1 MLIEIVTGPGIRAIL
16 RKVLFGMTS
25 LLLAGLILLVPD
37 SAAQEISS
45 FESEIPFGFRMSFFK
60 GRADSTRCLITI
72 SVDNRNLLFYRG
84 SNYYEAHYEVFLS
97 MREAKTRSLL
107 KGDWENKVRVP
118 TYDETSLTAHF
129 DPLRRGVSAVPG
141 KYEGF
146 VEIKDVQAKT
156 YGNGRVSVH
165 VPDFSTNLPKLS
177 TPLFYDPGELLENEV
192 PKIPAVDEPLHEAS
206 LKYPA
211 GKSIFLLLEVYSDST
226 VPPDGWKVTAEVVKA
241 LMLFP
246 RVEQALEDGVFYQR
260 KMLEIPTK
268 TMGLGTY
275 EIEVSLRDKRN
286 AILARAN
293 TFKFRIIKSAEWI
306 AENSENEIRYLKYL
320 VSDNE
325 LKRLLALSSEEQMEA
340 LKEFWKNMD
349 PVPATAINE
358 LRVQYFERIEYTN
371 KNFTTEQREGWETNM
386 GEVYIM
392 LGPPSEIYGSRLN
405 QIWIY
410 ERENL
415 VLTFFGHNLRN
426 RDEFDEYIRLR
437 RWWKDSGDTY

>member
-1 MLIEIVTGPGIRAIL
+1 
-16 RKVLFGMTS
+16 
-25 LLLAGLILLVPD
+25 
-37 SAAQEISS
+37 
-45 FESEIPFGFRMSFFK
+45 
-60 GRADSTRCLITI
+60 
-72 SVDNRNLLFYRG
+72 
-84 SNYYEAHYEVFLS
+84 
-97 MREAKTRSLL
+97 
-107 KGDWENKVRVP
+107 
-118 TYDETSLTAHF
+118 
-129 DPLRRGVSAVPG
+129 VPG
-141 KYEGF
+141 RYEGF

-156 YGNGRVSVH
+156 YGNGRVSVN
-165 VPDFSTNLPKLS
+165 VPDFSENLPKIS
-177 TPLFYDPGELLENEV
+177 TPLFYDLGKLPENID
-192 PKIPAVDEPLHEAS
+192 PKIPAPEEPFREAS

-211 GKSIFLLLEVYSDST
+211 GKPIFLLLEVYADST
-226 VPPDGWKVTAEVVKA
+226 NQPDDWEITAEVVKA

-246 RVEQALEDGVFYQR
+246 RIEVSLEDGVLYQR
-260 KMLEIPTK
+260 KLLEIPTK

-275 EIEVSLRDKRN
+275 EIEVDLRDKRN
-286 AILARAN
+286 SILARAN

-325 LKRLLALSSEEQMEA
+325 LKRLLNLSQEEQVKA
-340 LKEFWKNMD
+340 LNEFWKKID

-358 LRVQYFERIEYTN
+358 LRVQYFERIEYAN

-405 QIWIY
+405 QIWVY

-426 RDEFDEYIRLR
+426 RDVFDEYIRDR
-437 RWWKDSGDTY
+437 RWWRDSGDSY

>member
-1 MLIEIVTGPGIRAIL
+1 ML
-16 RKVLFGMTS
+16 RKIVAQPIKRSILKSILHGLTVF
-25 LLLAGLILLVPD
+25 LLAGSILFIPY

-45 FESEIPFGFRMSFFK
+45 FESDIPFGFRMSFFR
-60 GRADSTRCLITI
+60 GRADSTKCLITLA
-72 SVDNRNLLFYRG
+72 VDNRNLTFYRG

-97 MREAKTRSLL
+97 MRETKTRSLL
-107 KGDWENKVRVP
+107 KGDWESKVRVP
-118 TYDETSLTAHF
+118 SYDETSLEAHF
-129 DPLRRGVSAVPG
+129 EPLHREVSAVPG
-141 KYEGF
+141 RYEGF
-146 VEIKDVQAKT
+146 VEIKDVQANS
-156 YGNGRVSVH
+156 YGNGRVSVN
-165 VPDFSTNLPKLS
+165 VPDFSKNLPKLS
-177 TPLFYDPGELLENEV
+177 TPLFYDPGKLPQNIA
-192 PKIPAVDEPLHEAS
+192 PKIPEPEEPLREAS

-211 GKSIFLLLEVYSDST
+211 GRPIFLLLEVYADST
-226 VPPDGWKVTAEVVKA
+226 NPPDGWEVTAEVVKA

-246 RVEQALEDGVFYQR
+246 RVEKSLEDGVLYQR
-260 KMLEIPTK
+260 KILEIPTK

-275 EIEVSLRDKRN
+275 EIEVGLRDKRKS
-286 AILARAN
+286 ILARAN

-320 VSDNE
+320 VSDRE
-325 LKRLLALSSEEQMEA
+325 LKRLLDLPREEQVDA
-340 LKEFWKNMD
+340 LNEFWKNID

-358 LRVQYFERIEYTN
+358 LRVQYFERIEYAN

-405 QIWIY
+405 QIWVY

-426 RDEFDEYIRLR
+426 RDVFDEYIRDR
-437 RWWKDSGDTY
+437 RWWRDSGDSY